1 MNEILR
7 QPVTTA
13 TAWRAAAWADIDSF
27 VDRLTSAEIADLD
40 QALDR
45 LRARELRW
53 PGFGREDFDIPVL
66 GARIEKARL
75 EVRDGRGFAL
85 LRGIPVARYA
95 PLDIRNLYWGIGL
108 HLGEVI
114 SQNAKGDLIG
124 EVTDLGNDYSA
135 PDVRGYTTRAD
146 LRPHCDSADLV
157 CLLCVRKARSGGH
170 TSVSSSMAIFNA
182 VLERHPE
189 YLEPLFAGFHYDL
202 RGEGVTG
209 RSDEVT
215 QVRVPVFSYFKGL
228 LSCRFNPKAI
238 ETAQKKTGHPLTP
251 LQRDAVDCVERMAM
265 DPEFRLP
272 MLLEPGD
279 IQILDNHS
287 MLHSRT
293 EYVDHDAPQDKR
305 LLLRLWTH
313 LRDGR
318 ELAPD
323 FANRYN
329 TGARRGIA
337 ALKATASAQM
347 A

>member
-7 QPVTTA
+7 EPVTTA
-13 TAWRAAAWADIDSF
+13 NAWRAAAWTGTDSWI
-27 VDRLTSAEIADLD
+27 DRLTSDEVADLD
-40 QALDR
+40 RALGR
-45 LRARELRW
+45 LRARDLRW
-53 PGFGREDFDIPVL
+53 PAFDLDDFDIPVL
-66 GARIEKARL
+66 GPRIEKARL

-85 LRGIPVARYA
+85 LRGIPVGRYT
-95 PLDIRNLYWGIGL
+95 PLDIRNLYWGIGM

-146 LRPHCDSADLV
+146 LRPHNDSADLV

-170 TSVSSSMAIFNA
+170 TSISSSMAIFNA
-182 VLERHPE
+182 ILRRHPN
-189 YLEPLFAGFHYDL
+189 YLETLFEGFHYDL

-215 QVRVPVFSYFKGL
+215 QVRVPVYSYYKGQ

-238 ETAQKKTGHPLTP
+238 ETAQKKTGRPLTP

-265 DPEFRLP
+265 DLEFRFP

-287 MLHSRT
+287 LLHSRT
-293 EYVDHDAPQDKR
+293 EYADHDAPEDKR

-337 ALKATASAQM
+337 ALKATANAQP